1 MVTATMTRPTTITP
15 TMTCDRKIYF
25 VERIDISP
33 LYPPKPR
40 TITLEPIAKR
50 SRAKHQARKLVDPAE
65 RKSRKTDSTQQ
76 GSDPQR
82 DSNTPSA
89 ASMHVER
96 NTPLSP
102 APSEISFDSATSSNG
117 RTSQPDSA
125 SLSPGTSDTK
135 ANQSK
140 SSLGSKSITVTVES
154 LSGGC
159 LRGDFIPIKVNISHT
174 KHIKSLYGVILTLYR
189 QARVDMHPAIPLGPT
204 EKGGKKRYEDY
215 YPKSVTGLGGLS
227 LSGAGSSHA
236 FRKDLSQAM
245 HPLIID
251 PSSLSTEVNA
261 KVRVPEDLFPTISTV
276 PGGMISFKYFVEVI
290 IDIQGKLAGQDRS
303 LGNLGGFAATSLLPS
318 DGFDGERSAFT
329 PYGSTIIDTT
339 PIRRDKSVI
348 VSLFEV
354 VIGTRDSDR
363 RRGKRKL
370 EAVAQPEP
378 AQVQPEQQYDA
389 QDAVLGAHDNH
400 HNGQEDY
407 EWYDQRYQA
416 KPTQRVPQPDDP
428 NYYNDPYRN
437 ASYDRPPPDI
447 PIPQM
452 QDESELSEKQ
462 RMRLAETRLLPSQPP
477 GMEEQAVEGASEP
490 TAPLLLD
497 EEHLAAEP
505 TPGPSAPVYSPT
517 RAAPSSLPQHDS
529 TENKLNT
536 LPTSPVPDYVPA
548 KGDDQRVNDDKREIQ
563 RQYLQ
568 MEASAPPPEGG
579 DDDVGPAIAPDEASA
594 PTFDEAEGCV
604 SQGLD
609 SHADAAGSSGLPRY
623 ER

>member
-15 TMTCDRKIYF
+15 TMTCDRKVYF

-76 GSDPQR
+76 CSEPQR

-318 DGFDGERSAFT
+318 DGFEGERSAFT

-378 AQVQPEQQYDA
+378 APVQTERQHDA
-389 QDAVLGAHDNH
+389 EDAAPGAHENH
-400 HNGQEDY
+400 HGRENY

-416 KPTQRVPQPDDP
+416 TPTQRVPQPDAPD
-428 NYYNDPYRN
+428 YYNDPYRN
-437 ASYDRPPPDI
+437 ATYDHPPPEI

-477 GMEEQAVEGASEP
+477 GLEEQALEGASEP
-490 TAPLLLD
+490 TAPLLLE
-497 EEHLAAEP
+497 EEHMTAEP

-517 RAAPSSLPQHDS
+517 PAAPPALPQHES
-529 TENKLNT
+529 TNNKLDA
-536 LPTSPVPDYVPA
+536 LPIAATPDYISA
-548 KGDDQRVNDDKREIQ
+548 EASDGRVTDDKREIQ

-568 MEASAPPPEGG
+568 MEASAPPLE
-579 DDDVGPAIAPDEASA
+579 DDDAGPATAPDEPSA
-594 PTFDEAEGCV
+594 PVFDEAEENV
-604 SQGLD
+604 AQVHD
-609 SHADAAGSSGLPRY
+609 SHAEATGFSSLPRY